1 MFKAAQGPRKEEPE
15 GPGGRG
21 KPRPGWG
28 QGRKQVAR
36 RPQGGQGSGPGGRP
50 APPLTWAPWPPWA
63 PSYNLHLSPCGGR
76 TRSRPLGVAG
86 SRPWAAVRS
95 ALPGSRSGRVP
106 PGRELGGPKR
116 PASQSEWL
124 HGRRC
129 ARPSGQGRPGPAP
142 APGSS
147 RSLYELSAA
156 CERCCPQLRT
166 NTAPRLQTPSTPRSQ
181 TGMRQR
187 GSVPARGHT
196 AGPQD
201 QSRVEAPE
209 SRRLRFTRAHQ
220 VPSRPPKGA
229 DPPGR

>member
-1 MFKAAQGPRKEEPE
+1 M
-15 GPGGRG
+15 GRG
-21 KPRPGWG
+21 KLRPGWG
-28 QGRKQVAR
+28 RGRKQVAQ
-36 RPQGGQGSGPGGRP
+36 RPQGGQGSGLGGHP
-50 APPLTWAPWPPWA
+50 APPLTWAPRPTRA
-63 PSYNLHLSPCGGR
+63 PSYNRHLSPCGGC
-76 TRSRPLGVAG
+76 TRSCPLGVAG
-86 SRPWAAVRS
+86 SRPWAAERL
-95 ALPGSRSGRVP
+95 ALPGSRSGRAP

-147 RSLYELSAA
+147 CSLYELSAA

-166 NTAPRLQTPSTPRSQ
+166 NTARHLQTPSTPRSQ

-187 GSVPARGHT
+187 GSVHAQGDT
-196 AGPQD
+196 AGRQD

-209 SRRLRFTRAHQ
+209 SWPLRFTRARQ

-229 DPPGR
+229 DPPG